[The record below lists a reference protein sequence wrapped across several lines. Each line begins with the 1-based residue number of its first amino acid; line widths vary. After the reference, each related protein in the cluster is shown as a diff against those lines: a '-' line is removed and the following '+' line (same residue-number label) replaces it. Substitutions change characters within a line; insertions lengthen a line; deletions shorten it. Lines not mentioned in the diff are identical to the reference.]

1 MKSMK
6 WVYKNLEVPE
16 LCRLKEVGKPDEK
29 GKNRRQVFWN
39 EDMKAIHISDK
50 NRNLWGKR
58 MWSLQSCERKVYVD
72 SNYLKYH
79 NL

>member
-1 MKSMK
+1 MKSIK
-6 WVYKNLEVPE
+6 WVYKNLEVSE
-16 LCRLKEVGKPDEK
+16 LCRLKEVGKSDEK

-39 EDMKAIHISDK
+39 DDMKSIHISDK
-50 NRNLWGKR
+50 NRIFWGKR
-58 MWSLQSCERKVYVD
+58 MWSSQSCERKVYVD

>member
-6 WVYKNLEVPE
+6 WVYKILEVPE
-16 LCRLKEVGKPDEK
+16 LCRLKEVGKSDEK
-29 GKNRRQVFWN
+29 GENRRQIFWN

-50 NRNLWGKR
+50 NRNLRGKR

-72 SNYLKYH
+72 SNYLNYH

>member
-16 LCRLKEVGKPDEK
+16 LCRLKEVGKSDEK
-29 GKNRRQVFWN
+29 GENRRQVFWN
-39 EDMKAIHISDK
+39 EDMKAIHLSDK
-50 NRNLWGKR
+50 KHNLRGKR
-58 MWSLQSCERKVYVD
+58 MWNSQSWERKVYAD

-79 NL
+79 NS